1 MGNAYLL
8 VSAPT
13 EGAAVDSVWD
23 GAQWLPIAEINNAQA
38 FGDNE
43 ITVEAMRGVQGEYQS
58 RFTDR
63 DVRMVRATVTIA
75 LV

>member
-13 EGAAVDSVWD
+13 EGAPIDSVWD
-23 GAQWLPIAEINNAQA
+23 GDEWRPIADINDAQT
-38 FGDNE
+38 FGDSE
-43 ITVEAMRGVQGEYQS
+43 ITVEEMRGIQGQYQG

-63 DVRMVRATVTIA
+63 DVRMARATVTVA
-75 LV
+75 LA